1 MNQTNS
7 TFDAMLKAAISH
19 DSAGATDTMLI
30 HAHLAQMKMF
40 GIRQGVEFY
49 PEQDNFGSQRYD
61 FIQQVIKFNQLDA
74 RLDSIW
80 DHFLA
85 LGKGLFYIRPTQ
97 KTYRLY
103 WFDKESYRSF
113 YSPEGDLEE
122 VVVIYPYKV
131 KSNKGFGGS
140 QVGLNTD
147 KRYMRLR
154 ITAETIEETHSE
166 QELSL

>member
-1 MNQTNS
+1 M
-7 TFDAMLKAAISH
+7 
-19 DSAGATDTMLI
+19 
-30 HAHLAQMKMF
+30 
-40 GIRQGVEFY
+40 
-49 PEQDNFGSQRYD
+49 GSFFSFRKR
-61 FIQQVIKFNQLDA
+61 FILY
-74 RLDSIW
+74 SS
-80 DHFLA
+80 
-85 LGKGLFYIRPTQ
+85 YS

-103 WFDKESYRSF
+103 WFDKDSYRTF

-122 VVVIYPYKV
+122 VIVIYPYKV

-166 QELSL
+166 QELSFDNPAEFTTINKKTLDNTMRVYSLC